1 MKALSRNGILFTLV
15 VALPLVA
22 APAGSLAQDYGS
34 QAPKQQQA
42 PKEEGKRSAPV
53 MDETTG
59 KRMNEAIEFLNAG
72 KHDAAAEVLKKL
84 NVAKLSPYEQSRL
97 AQIQASIAHAKEDFD
112 GARKYLQQAI
122 AAGGLNEVEMVQI
135 KYQIAQL
142 YMAEER
148 WKEGAAALEEW
159 FKSAPSPNSSAYYLL
174 AVAYY
179 QMEDFNRALP
189 PAQKAI
195 EISEKPQES
204 WLQLLLAI
212 YLQKEDYKSAI
223 PILQK
228 MIAAS
233 PDKKAYWMQL
243 SSVYGQLE
251 NYQMSLAILELAH
264 AAGLLTDDSEFRRLS
279 DLLVF
284 SDIPYRGARVLEDA
298 IAQKKVTID
307 SKVYEKLANAWISA
321 REYDKSIAPLR
332 RAAEM
337 SGNGEL
343 FVRLGEVEVQ
353 RREWDAAADAIRQGL
368 DKGGLKDPGNAQ
380 LLMGITLYNK
390 NQHGPARDW
399 FVRASQSQKHRQ
411 VAQSYIQA
419 IDTAL

>member
-1 MKALSRNGILFTLV
+1 MNSYGGRHAIIAFVAALSLL
-15 VALPLVA
+15 A
-22 APAGSLAQDYGS
+22 ASPQSLAQEKKD
-34 QAPKQQQA
+34 
-42 PKEEGKRSAPV
+42 EGKRSAPV

-112 GARKYLQQAI
+112 GARKYLQQAV
-122 AAGGLNEVEMVQI
+122 AAGGLNEQEIIQI
-135 KYQIAQL
+135 KYQVAQL

-159 FKSAPSPNSSAYYLL
+159 FKVAPSPNSSAYYLL

-179 QMEDFNRALP
+179 QLNDFNRALP
-189 PAQKAI
+189 PAQKSV
-195 EISEKPQES
+195 ELSEKPQES

-212 YLQKEDYKSAI
+212 YLQKEDYKAAI
-223 PILQK
+223 PLLQR
-228 MIAAS
+228 MIAIV
-233 PDKKAYWMQL
+233 PDKKTYWMQL
-243 SSVYGQLE
+243 SSVYGQMD
-251 NYQMSLAILELAH
+251 NYQMSLAILELAY
-264 AAGLLTDDSEFRRLS
+264 AGGLLTEDSEYRRLS

-284 SDIPYRGARVLEDA
+284 SNIPYRGARVLEDA

-307 SKVYEKLANAWISA
+307 SKVYEKLANAWIAA

-337 SGNGEL
+337 SPDGEL
-343 FVRLGEVEVQ
+343 FVRLGEVQIQ
-353 RREWDAAADAIRQGL
+353 RREWDAAAEALRLGM
-368 DKGGLKDPGNAQ
+368 DKGKLKDPANAQ
-380 LLMGITLYNK
+380 VLMGIALYSQNK
-390 NQHGPARDW
+390 HGAARDW
-399 FVRASQSQKHRQ
+399 FVRASQSSKHGQTAR
-411 VAQSYIQA
+411 SYIAA
-419 IDTAL
+419 IDSAL